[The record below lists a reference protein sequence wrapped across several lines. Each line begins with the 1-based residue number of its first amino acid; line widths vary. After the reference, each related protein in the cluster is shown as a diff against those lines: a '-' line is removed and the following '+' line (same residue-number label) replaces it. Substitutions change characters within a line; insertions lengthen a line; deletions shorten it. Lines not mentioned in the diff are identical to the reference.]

1 MLPFA
6 LFGAAAP
13 NLPINHPKPLSPH
26 PHYPTKNNTKIA
38 CPIIFDARIPRNL
51 SLPSFDSTST
61 SPFNPDYVKG
71 ENTSW
76 SSILLLPSVP
86 PSRFDAPRLH
96 KAVEVTIDDRSLF
109 RAGANLQTGF
119 RRAGLLLWDDANDAG
134 ADRSDGGV
142 VSFHWSVRQDGRRGL
157 NLSHEYV
164 YGGFGWEWRWRWGV
178 RWDMWADDVCVCVQV
193 YECVA

>member
-1 MLPFA
+1 M
-6 LFGAAAP
+6 
-13 NLPINHPKPLSPH
+13 
-26 PHYPTKNNTKIA
+26 
-38 CPIIFDARIPRNL
+38 
-51 SLPSFDSTST
+51 
-61 SPFNPDYVKG
+61 
-71 ENTSW
+71 
-76 SSILLLPSVP
+76 P

-119 RRAGLLLWDDANDAG
+119 RRAGLLLRDDANDAG
-134 ADRSDGGV
+134 ADRSDDGV